1 MNIFLRALQKGL
13 LYYVMKMQMDTVE
26 SEQDE
31 TVSGNR
37 HTSQKTVEISLLG
50 WVSLAAFFFLSS
62 FPAVLVTSL
71 LFISVFPPTIYLN

>member
-13 LYYVMKMQMDTVE
+13 LYYVMKMQMDMVE

-37 HTSQKTVEISLLG
+37 HTSQKTVGKSLS
-50 WVSLAAFFFLSS
+50 WVGYLLLLIFFS
-62 FPAVLVTSL
+62 
-71 LFISVFPPTIYLN
+71 